1 MSMLS
6 KIIIVLGFVALAI
19 GVIARLALVP
29 ITIASLPAKPS
40 SFFVLANTLFLIG
53 LVFRK

>member
-19 GVIARLALVP
+19 GVIARVALIP

-40 SFFVLANTLFLIG
+40 SFFVLANTHFLIG
-53 LVFRK
+53 LIFRK